1 MTFQPLFGK
10 EILLAVTGSIAAVE
24 TIKLAHALR
33 RAGAVV
39 QGVMSA
45 AAQQIIHPDALTY
58 ATGRPTLTR
67 LTGLVEHVTYCGD
80 DRTADLLL
88 IAPCTANTISKI
100 AVGIDDT
107 PVTTFATTALGSG
120 MPVVVVPAMHQSMYR
135 HAAVLANLA
144 TLRSWG
150 VDVVPPRIE
159 EGKAKIAGIEE
170 IVLHAERALG
180 DESLAGRRVLITSG
194 PCREPVDDVRVL
206 TTRSTGQMG
215 RALAMEAFRRGAEVT
230 VVHQDRFPCVKNLY
244 CDTAASMR
252 EQVMQVLDE
261 EGADYYV
268 SAAAVSD
275 FSPVRQPGK
284 IPSGSPCRIELA
296 PLCKVIDGVL
306 AHPARPSVVAFK
318 LGWETGAAAS
328 ALLEA
333 GASLVVTDTPDA
345 MGEKAGTF
353 GLVSKDRTETVSGS
367 KEEVA
372 AAIWSTVP

>member
-1 MTFQPLFGK
+1 MTFQPLLGK

-24 TIKLAHALR
+24 TIRLAHALR

-107 PVTTFATTALGSG
+107 PVTTCATTALGSG
-120 MPVVVVPAMHQSMYR
+120 MPVVLVPAMHQSMYR

-180 DESLAGRRVLITSG
+180 DRSIAGRRVLITSG

-230 VVHQDRFPCVKNLY
+230 VVHQDRFPCVRNLY

-252 EQVMQVLDE
+252 EQVMRVLDE

>member
-1 MTFQPLFGK
+1 MTFQPLLGK
-10 EILLAVTGSIAAVE
+10 EILIAVTGSIAAVE
-24 TIKLAHALR
+24 TVRLVHALR
-33 RAGAVV
+33 RAGAGV
-39 QGVMSA
+39 QAVMSV

-58 ATGRPTLTR
+58 ATGQPTLTR

-107 PVTTFATTALGSG
+107 PVTTCATTALGSG

-170 IVLHAERALG
+170 IVLHSERAIG
-180 DESLAGRRVLITSG
+180 GRSLAGRRVLITSG

-215 RALAMEAFRRGAEVT
+215 RALALEAFRRGAEVT
-230 VVHQDRFPCVKNLY
+230 VVHQDRFPCVRNLY
-244 CDTAASMR
+244 SDTAASMR
-252 EQVMQVLDE
+252 EQVMRVLDE
-261 EGADYYV
+261 EGADYYL

-275 FSPVRQPGK
+275 FQPVRQPGK
-284 IPSGSPCRIELA
+284 IPSGTTCRIELA
-296 PLCKVIDGVL
+296 PLGKVIDAVL
-306 AHPARPSVVAFK
+306 AHPAGPSVVAFK
-318 LGWETGAAAS
+318 LGWETGAATS
-328 ALLEA
+328 AMLEA
-333 GASLVVTDTPDA
+333 GASLVVTNTPDE
-345 MGEKAGTF
+345 MGTGSGTF
-353 GLVSKDRTETVSGS
+353 GLVSRDQTRTVSGS